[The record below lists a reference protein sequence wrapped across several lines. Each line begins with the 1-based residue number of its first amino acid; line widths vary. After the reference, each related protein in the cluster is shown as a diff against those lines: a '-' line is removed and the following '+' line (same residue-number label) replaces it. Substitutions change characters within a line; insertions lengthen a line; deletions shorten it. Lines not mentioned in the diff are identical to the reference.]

1 MAAIVLTPGPFN
13 LRPIGWRPG
22 MGKERE
28 NLD

>member
-1 MAAIVLTPGPFN
+1 MAAIVLMPGPFN
-13 LRPIGWRPG
+13 PRHIGWRPG